1 MAHPSAKSIQDL
13 NQAISNNSEFDAVI
27 VISPMASYPKNQTLH
42 GVLSEAAKVDRRL
55 GNQAVLIHSSEIA
68 GGRLIHSPTGSLK
81 KDYDDVRNFADAA
94 KKATI
99 IAKDA
104 GAKNLLMVVSGVP
117 NSSDY
122 QFALESCY
130 LGACQALWQP
140 LEARQSLT
148 ESEIEPV
155 QTIGLFDVDNRV
167 DCDYLNAA
175 EAGRRVARDLC
186 GTEPERMAPIGFAG
200 YCANEFSDSAVNINV
215 IADREHI
222 AKEYPLFEAVARA
235 SYAVERHHPRI
246 IELSYQ
252 GKGPIKKTLM
262 LVGKAVTYDT
272 GGADVKTGGHM
283 AGMSRDKGG
292 GAAVAGF
299 MKTLAML
306 QPEGIKVVA
315 KIAAVRNSIGADAYV
330 ADEII
335 TGHSGKRVRIG
346 NTDAEGRLAMI
357 DSLSHFRQQAVD
369 EVNPCLFTV
378 ATLTGHA
385 LLAAG
390 PYTILVE
397 NGYARQ
403 NGVGNEIAEHGE
415 AWGDGCQISL
425 SRREDWDIIKPRT
438 KADDVLSSNNGPSV
452 SVPRGHQF
460 PMAFLSE
467 ASGLE
472 EHSKHSEQ
480 PIAYVHV
487 DIAGSGVEG
496 LDWQHGKPTASPV
509 LALAAT
515 YLRQ

>member
-27 VISPMASYPKNQTLH
+27 VISPDASYPDNNTLQS
-42 GVLSEAAKVDRRL
+42 VLTDAANIDQRL

-335 TGHSGKRVRIG
+335 TQVSECV
-346 NTDAEGRLAMI
+346 L
-357 DSLSHFRQQAVD
+357 V
-369 EVNPCLFTV
+369 
-378 ATLTGHA
+378 TLTPKG
-385 LLAAG
+385 
-390 PYTILVE
+390 
-397 NGYARQ
+397 
-403 NGVGNEIAEHGE
+403 
-415 AWGDGCQISL
+415 AW
-425 SRREDWDIIKPRT
+425 R
-438 KADDVLSSNNGPSV
+438 
-452 SVPRGHQF
+452 
-460 PMAFLSE
+460 
-467 ASGLE
+467 
-472 EHSKHSEQ
+472 
-480 PIAYVHV
+480 
-487 DIAGSGVEG
+487 
-496 LDWQHGKPTASPV
+496 
-509 LALAAT
+509 
-515 YLRQ
+515 